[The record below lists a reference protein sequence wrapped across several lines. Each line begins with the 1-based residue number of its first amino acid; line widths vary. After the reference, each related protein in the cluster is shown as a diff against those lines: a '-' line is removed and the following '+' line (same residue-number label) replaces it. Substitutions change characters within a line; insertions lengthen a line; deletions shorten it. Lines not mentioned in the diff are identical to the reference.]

1 MFSISYCRPALNF
14 QFITLRLIGKAWLM
28 RFSKLVSPSSPFMLG
43 LGLLSKRDSR
53 KLKLVV
59 LLQVFLG
66 GLDLIGVALIGILG
80 ALSITGV
87 QSQEP
92 GSRIGSILRVLNL
105 ENLSLQSQS
114 TILGLLAGLFLVT
127 KTILSVLF
135 TKRALSFL
143 AFRAADI
150 SKRLTHQLLLQPYL
164 KIQERSTQEW
174 LFAITGSVN
183 SLIIGVMGS
192 VVSMISDFSLIFVML
207 LGLFIVDP
215 GTAFGSLVYFGLIAY
230 VVHMR
235 LGAKAHSLGIENSVL
250 TVQNNE
256 LIVQSITSFREIYVR
271 NRQGYYLSNIAK
283 GRYSLAGIAGEL
295 NFMPYVS
302 KYVLEGSIVVGGLL
316 LASSQFLLQDAKQAF
331 ATLAIFL
338 AAASRIAPAL
348 LRLQQGLLQIRTSSG
363 GAIPALSLI
372 NDFSDTDLKKDL
384 LPRDID
390 FEHEGFNGR
399 IIFSEVCFKYP
410 EKSSDVIS
418 KISFAVE
425 PGEVLAIVGPSGSG
439 KTTMV
444 DLMIGLIKPDSGQVL
459 VSGDKP
465 SDAIS
470 KWPGAISYVPQDI
483 SISNDSIEGNICLG
497 FDKNS
502 QYLDWIKQLISASML
517 DEVIQDLENGIETNV
532 GERGTKLSG
541 GQRQRL
547 GIARALFTNPK
558 LIILDEAT
566 SALDAETEQ
575 FVSNSIN
582 GLRGKTTVVL
592 IAHRLATVRNADKV
606 CYVENGQIKG
616 FGSFDQVRKA
626 VPNFDHQANLLGLN

>member
-1 MFSISYCRPALNF
+1 M
-14 QFITLRLIGKAWLM
+14 
-28 RFSKLVSPSSPFMLG
+28 KLTKFVNPSSPFMRG

-59 LLQVFLG
+59 FLQVFLG
-66 GLDLIGVALIGILG
+66 GLDLVGVALIGILG

-87 QSQEP
+87 QAQEP
-92 GSRIGSILRVLNL
+92 GNRVGSILGILKL
-105 ENLSLQSQS
+105 DNLSFQTQC
-114 TILGLLAGLFLVT
+114 TILGLLAGLFLVA
-127 KTILSVLF
+127 KTVLSVLF

-150 SKRLTHQLLLQPYL
+150 SKRLTQQLLFQPYL
-164 KIQERSTQEW
+164 KIQARSTQEW
-174 LFAITGSVN
+174 LFALTGSVN

-192 VVSMISDFSLIFVML
+192 VVSMISDFSLILVML
-207 LGLFIVDP
+207 LGLFAVDP

-230 VVHMR
+230 IVHSR
-235 LGAKAHSLGIENSVL
+235 LGAKAHMLGKDNYAL

-256 LIVQSITSFREIYVR
+256 LVVQLVTSFREIYVR
-271 NRQGYYLSNIAK
+271 NRQAYYLSKISD

-302 KYVLEGSIVVGGLL
+302 KYVLEASIVIGGLL
-316 LASSQFLLQDAKQAF
+316 LASSQFLLQDAKHAF

-348 LRLQQGLLQIRTSSG
+348 LRLQQGLLQIKSSSG

-372 NDFSDTDLKKDL
+372 DDFSDTGLKEEMVVKNIDLNHD
-384 LPRDID
+384 
-390 FEHEGFNGR
+390 GFQGE
-399 IIFSEVCFKYP
+399 IVFSNVCFKYP
-410 EKSSDVIS
+410 EKSTNVVSEV
-418 KISFAVE
+418 SFRLA

-439 KTTMV
+439 KTTLV
-444 DLMIGLIKPDSGQVL
+444 DLMIGLLTPDSGEIL
-459 VSGDKP
+459 VSGVNP
-465 SDAIS
+465 SHAIS
-470 KWPGAISYVPQDI
+470 NWPGAISYVPQDV

-497 FDKNS
+497 FDKQKES
-502 QYLDWIKQLISASML
+502 LAWINQLISMSML
-517 DEVIQDLENGIETNV
+517 EEVIKDLEFGIETNV

-575 FVSNSIN
+575 YVSSSIN
-582 GLRGKTTVVL
+582 ALRGETTVVL

-606 CYVENGQIKG
+606 CYIENGQVMG

-626 VPNFDHQANLLGLN
+626 VPNFDRQADLLGLK

>member
-1 MFSISYCRPALNF
+1 
-14 QFITLRLIGKAWLM
+14 
-28 RFSKLVSPSSPFMLG
+28 
-43 LGLLSKRDSR
+43 
-53 KLKLVV
+53 
-59 LLQVFLG
+59 
-66 GLDLIGVALIGILG
+66 
-80 ALSITGV
+80 
-87 QSQEP
+87 
-92 GSRIGSILRVLNL
+92 
-105 ENLSLQSQS
+105 
-114 TILGLLAGLFLVT
+114 
-127 KTILSVLF
+127 
-135 TKRALSFL
+135 
-143 AFRAADI
+143 
-150 SKRLTHQLLLQPYL
+150 
-164 KIQERSTQEW
+164 
-174 LFAITGSVN
+174 VN

-363 GAIPALSLI
+363 GAIPAISLI
-372 NDFSDTDLKKDL
+372 NDFSDTDLTKDL

-399 IIFSEVCFKYP
+399 IIFSDVCFKYP

-425 PGEVLAIVGPSGSG
+425 PGEILAIVGPSGSG

>member
-1 MFSISYCRPALNF
+1 MIC
-14 QFITLRLIGKAWLM
+14 LIGKASFVK
-28 RFSKLVSPSSPFMLG
+28 FSKFANQSSPFMRG
-43 LGLLSKRDSR
+43 LSLLSKRDSR
-53 KLKLVV
+53 RLKLVV
-59 LLQVFLG
+59 ILQVFLG
-66 GLDLIGVALIGILG
+66 GLDLVGVALIGILG

-87 QSQEP
+87 QAQEP
-92 GSRIGSILRVLNL
+92 GNRIGSILRFLNL
-105 ENLSLQSQS
+105 ENLSFQAQS
-114 TILGLLAGLFLVT
+114 TILGLLAGFFLVA
-127 KTILSVLF
+127 KTVLSVLF

-174 LFAITGSVN
+174 LFALTGSVN

-192 VVSMISDFSLIFVML
+192 VVSMISDFSLILVML
-207 LGLFIVDP
+207 LGLFVVDP
-215 GTAFGSLVYFGLIAY
+215 ATAFGSLVYFGLIAY

-235 LGAKAHSLGIENSVL
+235 LGAKAHLLGKKNSEL

-256 LIVQSITSFREIYVR
+256 MIVQSITSFREIYVR
-271 NRQGYYLSNIAK
+271 NRQGYYLSNIAM

-302 KYVLEGSIVVGGLL
+302 KYVLEASIVVGGLL

-363 GAIPALSLI
+363 GAIPALSLMD
-372 NDFSDTDLKKDL
+372 DFSETDVEEDL
-384 LPRDID
+384 PVKDID
-390 FEHEGFNGR
+390 LQHEGFKGR
-399 IIFSEVCFKYP
+399 IVFSEVSFRYP

-418 KISFAVE
+418 KVSFTVE
-425 PGEVLAIVGPSGSG
+425 QGEILAIVGPSGSG

-444 DLMIGLIKPDSGQVL
+444 DLMIGLIKPDSGQVF
-459 VSGDKP
+459 VSGIKP

-470 KWPGAISYVPQDI
+470 NWPGAISYVPQDI

-502 QYLDWIKQLISASML
+502 EYVGWINQLISASML
-517 DEVIQDLENGIETNV
+517 DEVVQDLENGIKTNV

-558 LIILDEAT
+558 LIVLDEAT

-575 FVSNSIN
+575 IVSNSIN
-582 GLRGKTTVVL
+582 SLRGKTTVVL

-606 CYVENGQIKG
+606 CYIENGQVKG
-616 FGSFDQVRKA
+616 FGSFDQVRNA
-626 VPNFDHQANLLGLN
+626 VPNFDRQANLLGLS